1 MIAASKG
8 PPTRAFSH
16 NEIGT
21 IGKFQVTMVSTEYA
35 RDTIATNATPVATI
49 IVSSSRCSHAKGLT
63 ENEYSQY
70 RPLHASN
77 PTALTTSFERGLEPK
92 CKNTYSALAGFPRC
106 VADATSPTMV
116 TTRGMHM
123 NVLMRARIVD
133 SSFENNST
141 AATRTR
147 AMAPEGAS
155 VVNSTNVTSPNAVS
169 NPEIISSPSLQHRS
183 MRNAHNTRMV
193 RRVSLQQR
201 AGPNDSLV
209 F

>member
-1 MIAASKG
+1 
-8 PPTRAFSH
+8 
-16 NEIGT
+16 
-21 IGKFQVTMVSTEYA
+21 
-35 RDTIATNATPVATI
+35 
-49 IVSSSRCSHAKGLT
+49 
-63 ENEYSQY
+63 
-70 RPLHASN
+70 
-77 PTALTTSFERGLEPK
+77 
-92 CKNTYSALAGFPRC
+92 
-106 VADATSPTMV
+106 
-116 TTRGMHM
+116 M

-193 RRVSLQQR
+193 RRISLQQR

>member
-8 PPTRAFSH
+8 PPTRAFNH

-21 IGKFQVTMVSTEYA
+21 VGKLQVAMVSTEYA
-35 RDTIATNATPVATI
+35 RDTIATNTMPVAAI
-49 IVSSSRCSHAKGLT
+49 IASSSRCSHAKGLT

-70 RPLHASN
+70 RPLHANN
-77 PTALTTSFERGLEPK
+77 PTALTTSFERGLDPK